1 LESPAENKG
10 TRWFRAIVLLIL
22 IAAAAVLLSFISD
35 LVKILIISALLAFV
49 LDPLALALES
59 RGISRTLATVILFCT
74 IILAGVIAA
83 LVLIPIFSGDINAI
97 LLNLDSEQ
105 TAAAISQI
113 EVRIEND
120 LSFLGVK
127 DIHLMEKVQKI
138 AIDLGEWVVNHLIDL
153 ASLMLNLFLIPF
165 ITFFLLKD
173 GRKFKKAFV
182 SIVPNKHFEFTLR
195 LISNLDIQVSNFLRG
210 QLVDALIVGILSTVA
225 LRILGV
231 QYFLFIGVF
240 AGLANFIPYFG
251 PIVGAALA
259 VLVSLLNNGS
269 IEMVFYILIAFA
281 AVKLIDDTAVQP
293 YVVGK
298 SVNMHPMIILLVII
312 IGGKFF
318 GILGMFLSV
327 PAAGFIKVVLQ
338 ESLVN
343 LRKYRAI

>member
-1 LESPAENKG
+1 
-10 TRWFRAIVLLIL
+10 
-22 IAAAAVLLSFISD
+22 
-35 LVKILIISALLAFV
+35 
-49 LDPLALALES
+49 
-59 RGISRTLATVILFCT
+59 
-74 IILAGVIAA
+74 
-83 LVLIPIFSGDINAI
+83 
-97 LLNLDSEQ
+97 
-105 TAAAISQI
+105 
-113 EVRIEND
+113 
-120 LSFLGVK
+120 
-127 DIHLMEKVQKI
+127 M
-138 AIDLGEWVVNHLIDL
+138 
-153 ASLMLNLFLIPF
+153 
-165 ITFFLLKD
+165 
-173 GRKFKKAFV
+173 
-182 SIVPNKHFEFTLR
+182 
-195 LISNLDIQVSNFLRG
+195 
-210 QLVDALIVGILSTVA
+210 
-225 LRILGV
+225 GV